1 MKNRISGLY
10 LKIISFF
17 LVLLG
22 FSACGDDDENDPTI
36 CLYGSPSAKYTVKGK
51 VVSAENKDNPI
62 RNIRVVLIDNVDESK
77 YDYIPGDTVT
87 TDNEGQFEVQRHY
100 FPAIDNKLKI
110 KFEDVDGEENGLF
123 LDKEEVIDFKE
134 INPVDEGTWYKGE
147 FIKDMNTVELSPKT
161 EDDNTASE

>member
-1 MKNRISGLY
+1 MKTKISNLY

-17 LVLLG
+17 LVFLG
-22 FSACGDDDENDPTI
+22 FSACGDDDENDPII
-36 CLYGSPSAKYTVKGK
+36 CLYGTPSAKYVVKGK

-87 TDNEGQFEVQRHY
+87 TDSEGQFEVQRHY

-123 LDKEEVIDFKE
+123 LDKEEIVDFKG
-134 INPVDEGTWYKGE
+134 IKPIDGGDWYRGE
-147 FIKDMNTVELSPKT
+147 FIKDMDMVELSPKI
-161 EDDNTASE
+161 EDNNTASE